1 MRRGNSRRAHGWAA
15 GYSMLNVASNVQVF
29 FCVLPIDMRRSFDTL
44 AETVREAL
52 GQEPRSGHLFV
63 FRNKAEDSVK
73 ILYWDRDGYAI
84 WYKRLEKGTFKLPS
98 TASATVEISSAD
110 FSMLLNGI
118 DLKKIEKQK
127 RYGSGRVSV

>member
-1 MRRGNSRRAHGWAA
+1 
-15 GYSMLNVASNVQVF
+15 MLTFPSNMPIY

-44 AETVREAL
+44 AELVRESL

-63 FRNKAEDSVK
+63 FRNKSEDCVK

-98 TASATVEISSAD
+98 TSAASVEISSAD
-110 FSMLLNGI
+110 FSMLLNGF
-118 DLKKIEKQK
+118 DLRTLRRQSRWSDE
-127 RYGSGRVSV
+127 RASV